1 MTKIE
6 TVAQLRQLYRA
17 PSDVVLRKELAQL
30 DEHCRRFLALSP
42 LAVLATSGA
51 DGRHDA
57 SPRGGGKGFIQVLDD
72 QTLLIPDRPGN
83 NRLDTL
89 TNVIE
94 TGRIAL
100 IHFIP
105 GVNEE
110 LRINGRA
117 ELHTDDSL
125 RERCVEGGKLPAL
138 VIVVTVE
145 EAYLH
150 CPKALLRAELWTAE
164 AQIKRD
170 QLPSLGQMIK
180 DQVGLAGEP
189 EPQAAMEAR
198 YRQELY

>member
-17 PSDVVLRKELAQL
+17 PSDLVLRKVLTRL
-30 DEHCRRFLALSP
+30 DDHCRHFLALSP
-42 LAVLATSGA
+42 LAVLASSGA
-51 DGRHDA
+51 DGQLDA
-57 SPRGGGKGFIQVLDD
+57 SPRGGHKGFIRVLDD
-72 QTLLIPDRPGN
+72 KTLLIPDRPGN

-89 TNVIE
+89 TNIIE

-110 LRINGRA
+110 LRINGHA
-117 ELHTDDSL
+117 ELRTDESL
-125 RERCVEGGKLPAL
+125 RELCVAEGKLPAL

-150 CPKALLRAELWTAE
+150 CPKALLRADLWSTA

-198 YRQELY
+198 YRQNLY